1 MKNII
6 DGLLNSHEPSVRYKI
21 LVNVLG
27 EKPESPKIRKLQ
39 EEIKSSPRVKL
50 LLSERR
56 KNREIPHHPY
66 RKWYGAH
73 WVLATLADIGYPAGD
88 KSLIPLRE
96 QVFSWLFSGQ
106 HQEFTKTINGLT
118 RRCASQE
125 GNALYSLLTLGLAD
139 ERTEE
144 LANRLVK
151 WQWPDGGWNCDRDP
165 QASNSSFWE
174 SLIPLR
180 ALSLHARLT
189 GNRKSK
195 EAAKRTSEVF
205 LKRHLFKRQ
214 KDNQVM
220 NDDFLKLHYPCYWRY
235 DILFGLKVM
244 AEAGFIKDKRCQD
257 ALDILESKSLPDGG
271 FPAEGKYYVVSK
283 TAATHRSLVDWGGT
297 NRKRMNE
304 FVTADALF
312 VLKKAGRNPLYP
324 PYQGDKEG
332 PSPDKGRSGGVIR

>member
-1 MKNII
+1 MSNIV
-6 DGLLNSHEPSVRYKI
+6 DHLLNSTEPSIRYRV

-27 EKPESPKIRKLQ
+27 EKLESAKIRKLQ

-56 KNREIPHHPY
+56 KNGEIPHHPY

-73 WVLATLADIGYPAGD
+73 WVLATLADIGYPTKD

-96 QVFSWLFSGQ
+96 QELNWLFSED
-106 HQEFTKTINGLT
+106 HQKHIRMINGRI

-125 GNALYSLLTLGLAD
+125 SNALYSLLTLGLPD

-144 LANRLVK
+144 LANRLGK
-151 WQWPDGGWNCDRDP
+151 WQWPDGGWNCDRNP
-165 QASNSSFWE
+165 HASNSSFWE

-180 ALSLHARLT
+180 ALSLHARIT
-189 GNRKSK
+189 GNKKSK
-195 EAAKRTSEVF
+195 EAAKRTSELF

-214 KDNQVM
+214 KDGKVM
-220 NDDFLKLHYPCYWRY
+220 NKQFLELHYPCYWRY

-244 AEAGFIKDKRCQD
+244 AEAGFIGDKRCKD
-257 ALDILESKSLPDGG
+257 ALDILESKRLPDGG
-271 FPAEGKYYVVSK
+271 FPAEARFYRVSNEPSSSCS
-283 TAATHRSLVDWGGT
+283 RVDWGGT
-297 NRKRMNE
+297 SKKRMNE

-312 VLKKAGRNPLYP
+312 VLKKAGRN
-324 PYQGDKEG
+324 
-332 PSPDKGRSGGVIR
+332 

>member
-1 MKNII
+1 MNEII
-6 DGLLNSHEPSVRYKI
+6 EKSLNSTESSVRYKVF
-21 LVNVLG
+21 VNVLG
-27 EKPESPKIRKLQ
+27 EKPNSSKIRKLQ
-39 EEIKSSPRVKL
+39 EQIKSSPRVKL
-50 LLSERR
+50 LLSERE
-56 KNREIPHHPY
+56 KNGEIPHHPY

-96 QVFSWLFSGQ
+96 QVLNWLFSEE
-106 HQEFTKTINGLT
+106 HQKYIKVVNGRT

-125 GNALYSLLTLGLAD
+125 SNALYSLLTLGLAD

-244 AEAGFIKDKRCQD
+244 TEAGFIKDKRCQD

-271 FPAEGKYYVVSK
+271 FPAEAKFYRISNKPCSGCS
-283 TAATHRSLVDWGGT
+283 RVDWGPT
-297 NRKRMNE
+297 SKTRINE
-304 FVTADALF
+304 FVTTDALF
-312 VLKKAGRNPLYP
+312 VLKKVGRL
-324 PYQGDKEG
+324 
-332 PSPDKGRSGGVIR
+332 